1 MVAIRFNKMKLSKKI
16 TINSRSSKYFI
27 EFKKANRR
35 NFIDNI
41 KTGDIVIIDKKVQ
54 SMHKLNSILPKNSI
68 IKISANEKSKS
79 FENLDKVIR
88 KILSYGFKKNNK
100 LIIIGGGIS
109 QDIGSFISSIIFRGV
124 DWIFYPTSFL
134 SQCDSCIGGK
144 TSINFHEYK
153 NQLGNFNPPKRII
166 IDINFL
172 KSQSSKE
179 IRSGVGEMAH
189 YFLVSGNGDTS
200 YFLKN
205 FKRVLVGEKKISEAM
220 INKSLK
226 IKKYF
231 IEKDEFDKKERLLL
245 NYGHTYGHAL
255 EALTK
260 YYIPHGIA
268 VAHGINIANY
278 ISYKK
283 KFINENYF
291 LKIKESMDY
300 IIDKNNPKTFDIK
313 KYLNF
318 LKKDKKNINNNL
330 RCILTK
336 GPGKMF
342 IYEIKFDENLISY
355 LKEYFNNFLIK
366 N

>member
-1 MVAIRFNKMKLSKKI
+1 
-16 TINSRSSKYFI
+16 
-27 EFKKANRR
+27 
-35 NFIDNI
+35 
-41 KTGDIVIIDKKVQ
+41 
-54 SMHKLNSILPKNSI
+54 
-68 IKISANEKSKS
+68 
-79 FENLDKVIR
+79 
-88 KILSYGFKKNNK
+88 
-100 LIIIGGGIS
+100 
-109 QDIGSFISSIIFRGV
+109 
-124 DWIFYPTSFL
+124 
-134 SQCDSCIGGK
+134 
-144 TSINFHEYK
+144 
-153 NQLGNFNPPKRII
+153 
-166 IDINFL
+166 
-172 KSQSSKE
+172 
-179 IRSGVGEMAH
+179 MAH
-189 YFLVSGNGDTS
+189 YFFVSGNADTS

-205 FKRVLVGEKKISEAM
+205 YKKVLIGEKKISEAM
-220 INKSLK
+220 INRSLK

-231 IEKDEFDKKERLLL
+231 IEKDEFEKKERLLL

-283 KFINENYF
+283 RFINEDYF

-300 IIDKNNPKTFDIK
+300 IIGKNNPKIFNIK
-313 KYLNF
+313 KYLSF

-342 IYEIKFDENLISY
+342 IHEIKFDEALISY
-355 LKEYFNNFLIK
+355 LKEYFNNFFIK